1 MKLTSLLP
9 VEKKLG
15 WFYWAFQL
23 LLLPVVLTLLNDHF
37 GQPMTQTELNLLF
50 FLVNFLLLLLI
61 LLRFFFRSCGAGL
74 TRPFRTLRWAI
85 LGAVLYFACSYGIGY
100 LISQYKPDF
109 SNVNDQTIFA
119 MSAEYYI
126 PTLVGT
132 VILAPITEE
141 LLYRGI
147 IFGTLDQHSRLL
159 AYIVST
165 VLFAA
170 VHVVGYVTL
179 YDIPTLLLCFA
190 QYLPAGLCL
199 GLAYSR
205 SGSILTPIL
214 AHILINYVAMT
225 YGR

>member
-1 MKLTSLLP
+1 MKLSSLSP

-23 LLLPVVLTLLNDHF
+23 LLLPVVLTMLNDHF
-37 GQPMTQTELNLLF
+37 GAPLTQTELNLLF
-50 FLVNFLLLLLI
+50 FILNFLLLLVI
-61 LLRFFFRSCGAGL
+61 LLRFFFKSCVAGL
-74 TRPFRTLRWAI
+74 TRPLRTLWWAL
-85 LGAVLYFACSYGIGY
+85 LGAVLYFVCSYGISQ
-100 LISQYKPDF
+100 LIAQYKPDF
-109 SNVNDQTIFA
+109 SNVNDQSIFA
-119 MSAEYYI
+119 MAEEYYL

-132 VILAPITEE
+132 VVLAPVAEE

-147 IFGTLDQHSRLL
+147 IFGTLDERNRFWAFL
-159 AYIVST
+159 VST

-170 VHVVGYVTL
+170 VHVVGYVTA
-179 YDIPTLLLCFA
+179 YDLQTLLLCFV

-214 AHILINYVAMT
+214 AHIAINYIAMT